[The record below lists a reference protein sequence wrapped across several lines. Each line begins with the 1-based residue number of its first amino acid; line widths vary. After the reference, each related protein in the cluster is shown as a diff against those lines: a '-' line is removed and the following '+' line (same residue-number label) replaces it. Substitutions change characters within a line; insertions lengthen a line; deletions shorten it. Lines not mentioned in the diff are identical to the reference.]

1 MYDTNDN
8 EINHLR
14 QFYSNEKSLS
24 SVGNVAKC
32 LKDF

>member
-14 QFYSNEKSLS
+14 QFYSYEKSLS
-24 SVGNVAKC
+24 SVGNVQQNA
-32 LKDF
+32 